1 MTDHELPRSQL
12 PAGSDPNARR
22 YGVSPARLS
31 ALMMRERA
39 AFAARRPRSAELASQ
54 AAAHWHD
61 GVPLHWMSD
70 WGLPFP
76 MFLERAKGS
85 ILTDA
90 DGHEHVDFCLG
101 DTGSMFGHAPEP
113 IVRAVAEQAAL
124 GITGMLPSVHVPEV
138 GRLLAARFGLPW
150 WQITMTASD
159 ANRAVIRWAR
169 AVTGRRDILVF
180 DGCYHGAVDDTHVRL
195 RDGRPI
201 LRPGLMGQVWS
212 LPEHTRVVP
221 FNDLATLE
229 AELTD
234 GDVALVLTEPVM
246 TNIGMVLPEPGFHE
260 AVRDLTHRAGTL
272 LAIDET
278 HTISSGPGGYTRA
291 HGLDPDFFVLGKP
304 IAGGVPAAVYGFT
317 DAVAAGMKRARA
329 ATPGYSGMGTTLTAN
344 ALAVA
349 AMRACLREVM
359 TAGAYDHM
367 IALADLLAG
376 ELERTITRHRLP
388 WVVTRVGARVEFMLS
403 PTRPRDGGEAGRIGD
418 VEIEGALRL
427 YLIERGVI
435 ITPFHNMMLIAP
447 TTTRGDVERLVVAFD
462 AAMAELTG

>member
-1 MTDHELPRSQL
+1 MSVTS
-12 PAGSDPNARR
+12 
-22 YGVSPARLS
+22 SPAAEAPVSATHRHGISLARLA
-31 ALMMRERA
+31 ALIARERA
-39 AFAARRPRSAELASQ
+39 SFAARRPRSAALAAE
-54 AAAHWHD
+54 AAGHWHD

-85 ILTDA
+85 TLTDA
-90 DGHEHVDFCLG
+90 DGIAHVDFCLG

-113 IVRAVAEQAAL
+113 IVAAVADQAAK
-124 GITGMLPSVHVPEV
+124 GITGMLPSTLVPEV

-159 ANRAVIRWAR
+159 ANRSVIRWAR
-169 AVTGRRDILVF
+169 AVTDRRDILVF

-201 LRPGLMGQVWS
+201 LRPGLMGQVWD
-212 LPEHTRVVP
+212 LTEHTRVVP
-221 FNDLATLE
+221 FNDAAALE
-229 AELTD
+229 AALAD
-234 GDVALVLTEPVM
+234 GNVALVLAEPVM

-260 AVRDLTHRAGTL
+260 VLRDLTRKAGTL

-317 DAVAAGMKRARA
+317 DAVAEGMKRARA

-349 AMRACLREVM
+349 AMRACLTHVM
-359 TAGAYDHM
+359 TPGAWDHM
-367 IALADLLAG
+367 IALADRLAA
-376 ELERTITRHRLP
+376 ELEAVLARRRLP

-403 PTRPRDGGEAGRIGD
+403 PTRPKDGGEAGKIGD
-418 VEIEGALRL
+418 AEIEGALRL

-435 ITPFHNMMLIAP
+435 VTPFHNMMLIAP
-447 TTTRGDVERLVVAFD
+447 TTTLTDVEKLVAAFD
-462 AAMAELTG
+462 AALAELVG

>member
-1 MTDHELPRSQL
+1 MTATDPVRSHD
-12 PAGSDPNARR
+12 PATTSPGARR
-22 YGVSPARLS
+22 HGIRLDRLA
-31 ALMMRERA
+31 ALIARERA
-39 AFAARRPRSAELASQ
+39 AYTARRPRSAALAVE
-54 AAAHWHD
+54 AAEHWHD

-85 ILTDA
+85 TLVDA
-90 DGHEHVDFCLG
+90 DGNDHVDFCLG

-113 IVRAVAEQAAL
+113 VIRAVAEQAAL

-159 ANRAVIRWAR
+159 ANRSVIRWAR
-169 AVTGRRDILVF
+169 AVTGRSDILVF

-201 LRPGLMGQVWS
+201 LRPGLMGQVWD

-221 FNDLATLE
+221 FNDPAALE
-229 AELTD
+229 AALAD
-234 GDVALVLTEPVM
+234 GNVALVLTEPVM
-246 TNIGMVLPEPGFHE
+246 TNIGMVLPDPGFH
-260 AVRDLTHRAGTL
+260 AVLRDLTRKAGTL

-291 HGLDPDFFVLGKP
+291 HDLDPDFFVLGKP

-317 DAVAAGMKRARA
+317 DAVAEGMKQARA

-349 AMRACLREVM
+349 AMRACLTHVM
-359 TAGAYDHM
+359 TPGAWDDM
-367 IALADLLAG
+367 IALADRLAAD
-376 ELERTITRHRLP
+376 LEGVIARHRLP
-388 WVVTRVGARVEFMLS
+388 WVVTKVGARVEFMLS
-403 PTRPRDGGEAGRIGD
+403 PTRPRDGGEAGKIGD
-418 VEIEGALRL
+418 AEIEGALRL

-435 ITPFHNMMLIAP
+435 VTPFHNMMLIAP
-447 TTTRGDVERLVVAFD
+447 TTTLADVERLITAFD
-462 AAMAELTG
+462 AALTELAE

>member
-1 MTDHELPRSQL
+1 
-12 PAGSDPNARR
+12 
-22 YGVSPARLS
+22 
-31 ALMMRERA
+31 
-39 AFAARRPRSAELASQ
+39 
-54 AAAHWHD
+54 
-61 GVPLHWMSD
+61 MSD

-76 MFLERAKGS
+76 MFLDHAKGS
-85 ILTDA
+85 TLVDA
-90 DGHEHVDFCLG
+90 DGIGHVDFCLG

-113 IVRAVAEQAAL
+113 IVAAVAAQAAK
-124 GITGMLPSVHVPEV
+124 GITGMLPSTLVPEV

-159 ANRAVIRWAR
+159 ANRSVIRWAR
-169 AVTGRRDILVF
+169 AVTGRSDILVF

-201 LRPGLMGQVWS
+201 LRPGLMGQVWD
-212 LPEHTRVVP
+212 LTEHTRVVP
-221 FNDLATLE
+221 FNNAAALE
-229 AELTD
+229 AALAD
-234 GDVALVLTEPVM
+234 GNVALVLAEPVM

-260 AVRDLTHRAGTL
+260 TLRDLTRKAGTL

-349 AMRACLREVM
+349 AMRACLTRVM
-359 TAGAYDHM
+359 TPGAWDHM
-367 IALADLLAG
+367 IALADRLAA
-376 ELERTITRHRLP
+376 ELEAVLARRNLP
-388 WVVTRVGARVEFMLS
+388 WVVTKVGARVEFMLS
-403 PTRPRDGGEAGRIGD
+403 PTRPRDGGEAGKIGD
-418 VEIEGALRL
+418 AEIEGALRL

-435 ITPFHNMMLIAP
+435 VTPFHNMMLIAP
-447 TTTRGDVERLVVAFD
+447 TTTMADVEKLVAAFD
-462 AAMAELTG
+462 AALAELVG

>member
-1 MTDHELPRSQL
+1 MTANEHSRPHALLE
-12 PAGSDPNARR
+12 SDPGARR
-22 YGVSPARLS
+22 HGVSLVRLA
-31 ALMMRERA
+31 ALVERERVSY
-39 AFAARRPRSAELASQ
+39 AARRPRSAALAAD

-85 ILTDA
+85 TLTDA
-90 DGHEHVDFCLG
+90 DGNTHVDFCLG
-101 DTGSMFGHAPEP
+101 DTGSMFGHAPEA
-113 IVRAVAEQAAL
+113 IVEAVAEQAAL

-201 LRPGLMGQVWS
+201 LRPGLMGQVWD
-212 LPEHTRVVP
+212 LTEHTRVVP
-221 FNDLATLE
+221 FNDLAALE

-246 TNIGMVLPEPGFHE
+246 TNIGMVLPEPDFHE
-260 AVRDLTHRAGTL
+260 GLRDLTRRAGTL

-317 DAVAAGMKRARA
+317 DAVAAGLKRARA

-344 ALAVA
+344 ALAVS
-349 AMRACLREVM
+349 AMRACLTRVM

-376 ELERTITRHRLP
+376 ELERVIARHRLP
-388 WVVTRVGARVEFMLS
+388 WVVTKVGARVEFMLS

-418 VEIEGALRL
+418 AEIEGALRL
-427 YLIERGVI
+427 HLIERGVI

-447 TTTRGDVERLVVAFD
+447 TTTRADIETLVAAFD
-462 AAMAELTG
+462 AALGELAG

>member
-1 MTDHELPRSQL
+1 MTATDRATPGSRSEVE
-12 PAGSDPNARR
+12 PGARR
-22 YGVSPARLS
+22 HGVSLARLA
-31 ALMMRERA
+31 ALIERERA
-39 AFAARRPRSAELASQ
+39 SYVARRPRSAALA
-54 AAAHWHD
+54 AGAGRHWHD

-76 MFLERAKGS
+76 MFLDRAKGS
-85 ILTDA
+85 TLVDA
-90 DGHEHVDFCLG
+90 DGNAHVDFCLG
-101 DTGSMFGHAPEP
+101 DTGSMFGHAPDV
-113 IVRAVAEQAAL
+113 IVAAVAEQAAR
-124 GITGMLPSVHVPEV
+124 GITGMLPSTLVPEV

-159 ANRAVIRWAR
+159 ANRSVIRWAR
-169 AVTGRRDILVF
+169 AVTGRSDILVF

-201 LRPGLMGQVWS
+201 LRPGLMGQVWN

-221 FNDLATLE
+221 FNDAAALE
-229 AELTD
+229 AALAD
-234 GDVALVLTEPVM
+234 RNVALVLAEPVM
-246 TNIGMVLPEPGFHE
+246 TNIGMVLPEPGFHDTLR
-260 AVRDLTHRAGTL
+260 ALTRDAGTL

-329 ATPGYSGMGTTLTAN
+329 ETPGYSGMGTTLTAN

-349 AMRACLREVM
+349 AMRACLTHVM
-359 TAGAYDHM
+359 TPGAWDHM
-367 IALADLLAG
+367 IALADRLAA
-376 ELERTITRHRLP
+376 ELEGVIARHRLP

-403 PTRPRDGGEAGRIGD
+403 PTRPKDGGEAGRIGD
-418 VEIEGALRL
+418 AEIEGALRL
-427 YLIERGVI
+427 FLIERGVVV
-435 ITPFHNMMLIAP
+435 TPFHNMMLIAP
-447 TTTRGDVERLVVAFD
+447 TTTLADVERLVAAFD
-462 AAMAELTG
+462 AASAELVG

>member
-1 MTDHELPRSQL
+1 MSL
-12 PAGSDPNARR
+12 
-22 YGVSPARLS
+22 ARLA
-31 ALMMRERA
+31 ALIERA
-39 AFAARRPRSAELASQ
+39 RVSYATRRPRSAALARE
-54 AAAHWHD
+54 AAVHWHD

-76 MFLERAKGS
+76 MFLARAEGS
-85 ILTDA
+85 TLTDA
-90 DGHEHVDFCLG
+90 DGIAHVDFCLG
-101 DTGSMFGHAPEP
+101 DTGSMFGHAPAA
-113 IVRAVAEQAAL
+113 IVRAVAEQTAR
-124 GITGMLPSVHVPEV
+124 GITGMLPSVQVPEV
-138 GRLLAARFGLPW
+138 GRLLAARFGLPL

-159 ANRAVIRWAR
+159 ANRAVVRWAR
-169 AVTGRRDILVF
+169 AITGRPDILIF

-201 LRPGLMGQVWS
+201 LRPGLMGQVWD

-221 FNDLATLE
+221 FNDLAALK
-229 AELTD
+229 AELAD
-234 GDVALVLTEPVM
+234 GRVALVLTEPVM
-246 TNIGMVLPEPGFHE
+246 TNIGMVQPEPGFHDGL
-260 AVRDLTHRAGTL
+260 RRATRAAGAL

-317 DAVAAGMKRARA
+317 DAVAEGMKRARA

-349 AMRACLREVM
+349 AMRACLTEVM
-359 TAGAYDHM
+359 TDAAYDHM
-367 IALADLLAG
+367 IALAEVLAA
-376 ELERTITRHRLP
+376 ELERVVARRRMP

-418 VEIEGALRL
+418 AEIEGALRL
-427 YLIERGVI
+427 HLIERGVI

-447 TTTRGDVERLVVAFD
+447 TTTRADVDRLVSALD
-462 AAMAELTG
+462 EALAELTG

>member
-1 MTDHELPRSQL
+1 MTSIEI
-12 PAGSDPNARR
+12 ATA
-22 YGVSPARLS
+22 GVSDAAEAAGRRHGISLARL
-31 ALMMRERA
+31 AGLIARERA
-39 AFAARRPRSAELASQ
+39 AYVARRPRSAALAD
-54 AAAHWHD
+54 AAAEHWHD

-76 MFLERAKGS
+76 LFVARAEGS
-85 ILTDA
+85 TLIDA
-90 DGHEHVDFCLG
+90 DGHTLVDFCLG
-101 DTGSMFGHAPEP
+101 DTGAMFGHAPAP
-113 IVRAVAEQAAL
+113 VVRAVAAQAAE
-124 GITGMLPSVHVPEV
+124 GFTAMLPSPLVPEV
-138 GRLLAARFGLPW
+138 GRRLAERFGLPW
-150 WQITMTASD
+150 WQITQTASD

-169 AVTGRRDILVF
+169 AVTGRPDILVF

-201 LRPGLMGQVWS
+201 PRPGLMGQVWD

-221 FNDLATLE
+221 FNDPAALAAAL
-229 AELTD
+229 AD
-234 GDVALVLTEPVM
+234 GRVALVLAEPVM
-246 TNIGMVLPEPGFHE
+246 TNIGMVLPEPGFH
-260 AVRDLTHRAGTL
+260 ARLRDLTRAAGTL

-329 ATPGYSGMGTTLTAN
+329 ETPGYSGMGTTLSAN

-349 AMRACLREVM
+349 ALHASLGEVM
-359 TAGAYDHM
+359 TPAAFDHM
-367 IALADLLAG
+367 IGLAERLAAALEAVVA
-376 ELERTITRHRLP
+376 RHRLP

-403 PTRPRDGGEAGRIGD
+403 PTRPRDGGEAARIGD
-418 VEIEGALRL
+418 AEIEGALRL
-427 YLIERGVI
+427 WLIERGVV

-447 TTTRGDVERLVVAFD
+447 TTTTADVDHLVAAFD
-462 AAMAELTG
+462 AALGELTA